1 MVTGLTRAV
10 VSLPGDTPA
19 PRVSL
24 SDVEAKLREL
34 GGQTQSAAT
43 ELARPALS
51 GAVVAGVLG
60 IAAVYLLGRRRGRHR
75 ATVLEIHRA

>member
-1 MVTGLTRAV
+1 MVTGPIRAALV
-10 VSLPGDTPA
+10 LPGDDPEQ
-19 PRVSL
+19 RVSL
-24 SDVEAKLREL
+24 SDIEAKLRQL

-60 IAAVYLLGRRRGRHR
+60 VAAVYLLGRRRGRRR